1 MILLA
6 NQFPCSGC
14 SKLFA
19 SERLLRQHV
28 ANNSHRFTC
37 SHCPVDEEG
46 GGRCFSNSS
55 HLKEH
60 IDYVHSESRPF
71 PCPEIN
77 CNYSAKSKSN
87 LARHIEAHAKKLLY
101 FCEVSSTVFFLMFH
115 QYWSYDSFYAGKWMR
130 VCCSSIRNYTQTRS
144 RSPRREFG
152 AAVRVPCLSEA
163 LPRSQISQIPLGKN
177 PQDLSILRYKRTI

>member
-130 VCCSSIRNYTQTRS
+130 VCCSSIRNYT
-144 RSPRREFG
+144 
-152 AAVRVPCLSEA
+152 
-163 LPRSQISQIPLGKN
+163 
-177 PQDLSILRYKRTI
+177 